1 MSDSDKG
8 LEESHDDINNNYHH
22 ALTEKSQDKPQAKG
36 WLIVS
41 LVAFVLAVLVH
52 VFLVPATN
60 KQQQRFEH
68 LAEVASYIDK
78 GALISNQTLQN
89 HASSKHVSAAMA
101 EIQNSIAPV
110 LTAPDFLGKLANI
123 MFANKSHN
131 VAITR
136 SWRQYEN
143 SVKPFLESEKASGHI
158 KRNIDP
164 LNKAVAQAMSDTM
177 AFVELVAKEGRKKPS
192 RMAKD
197 KYLLLT
203 SKAAQ
208 LNGLL
213 NRFGDGVN
221 TNLKPD
227 ADLLTTLDS
236 QNELIISLQEG
247 LAYIAS
253 NSNDTI
259 RLSASVLQNQ
269 YAELGV
275 QVASNSGQSNVS
287 DDIRESLLALD
298 AKGLAFSQKVKQ
310 AAKQSPTLSFII
322 KSASIL
328 PLLLAA
334 IGVFALW
341 RHFNT
346 KIYALASKDA
356 SGSAMV
362 AFQEPSTVSVQESST
377 CVKPLQGAS
386 QSLDDI
392 GCLVDDI
399 AEKVNILSLNAAVQT
414 SMAGEGGRGFAL
426 VSNEVRSLAES
437 SQAVAENI
445 ASRLAAI
452 KSDINEAVL
461 FIDEQTLKAPLES
474 ENRSDSPK

>member
-8 LEESHDDINNNYHH
+8 LEESHDDIDSNYHH

-68 LAEVASYIDK
+68 LAEVASVIDK
-78 GALISNQTLQN
+78 GALISSQTLQN
-89 HASSKHVSAAMA
+89 HASSKHVSAAMT

-143 SVKPFLESEKASGHI
+143 SVKPFLENEKASGHI

-227 ADLLTTLDS
+227 ADLLATLDS
-236 QNELIISLQEG
+236 QNELILSLQEG

-253 NSNDTI
+253 NSNETI
-259 RLSASVLQNQ
+259 RSSVRVIQNQ

-275 QVASNSGQSNVS
+275 QSASHSGQSNVA
-287 DDIRESLLALD
+287 DDVREPVLALD
-298 AKGLAFSQKVKQ
+298 AKGLAFSQKIKQ

-322 KSASIL
+322 KNASIL

-341 RHFNT
+341 RHFT
-346 KIYALASKDA
+346 AKIYALASKDA

-362 AFQEPSTVSVQESST
+362 AFQEPSA

-392 GCLVDDI
+392 GSLVDDI
-399 AEKVNILSLNAAVQT
+399 AEKVNILSLNATVQT

-426 VSNEVRSLAES
+426 VSNEVRNLAES

-452 KSDINEAVL
+452 KGDINEAVL
-461 FIDEQTLKAPLES
+461 FIDEPSLKAPLES